1 MTHLFPNS
9 AAIISNTMALVSAD
23 WGNGAFRLAG
33 PNDYYDDS
41 LGEPIYYGRASDP
54 IYKITS
60 CGSQTQNLTDIHNPV
75 GKYFHMPNLA
85 APSNTYGSFGYGDEF
100 FVAWDQTTN
109 EVLAVYNYG
118 RGNVALQNC
127 TATTNA
133 AACSTPSTWGACTQ
147 SNWATDTAYGTKPTG
162 TGALD
167 VPGWALAVRTKEW
180 MEGQINHALYLNTAC
195 EGSATTYFPDMSGPA
210 GVCNL
215 VSNPLPTTNR
225 PFEGNLVFLD
235 YTDAQI
241 NAMNLPAWQKPLI
254 MALAHYG
261 GYIGDT
267 NNGSGAINP
276 SRFES
281 NQPYRI
287 AGVTNPLFAWLN
299 SQVGSGVTKPGAPAQ
314 ATCSSQPGGCYKYQ
328 MTLFSGIPNLTGPS
342 CSTACNY
349 EGHMHI
355 ADPCVPKGLAGL
367 SGGCP

>member
-1 MTHLFPNS
+1 MVV
-9 AAIISNTMALVSAD
+9 VSAD
-23 WGNGAFRLAG
+23 YGNGAFRLAG

-54 IYKITS
+54 IYKVTS
-60 CGSQTQNLTDIHNPV
+60 CGAQTQNLSDIHNPV
-75 GKYFHMPNLA
+75 GRYFHMPNLA

-109 EVLAVYNYG
+109 EFLAVYNYG
-118 RGNVALQNC
+118 RGMSPCKTARRRLTPLRVPLRLPGEPALNQ
-127 TATTNA
+127 TGQRTRHTE
-133 AACSTPSTWGACTQ
+133 Q
-147 SNWATDTAYGTKPTG
+147 SRLGQVHWMFPAGRWLFAQRS
-162 TGALD
+162 
-167 VPGWALAVRTKEW
+167 GW
-180 MEGQINHALYLNTAC
+180 TAC

-215 VSNPLPTTNR
+215 VSNSLPTTNR
-225 PFEGNLVFLD
+225 PFEGDLVFLD

-267 NNGSGAINP
+267 NNGSGPINP

-328 MTLFSGIPNLTGPS
+328 MTLFSGMPNLTGPS
-342 CSTACNY
+342 CPTTACNY
-349 EGHMHI
+349 VGHMHI